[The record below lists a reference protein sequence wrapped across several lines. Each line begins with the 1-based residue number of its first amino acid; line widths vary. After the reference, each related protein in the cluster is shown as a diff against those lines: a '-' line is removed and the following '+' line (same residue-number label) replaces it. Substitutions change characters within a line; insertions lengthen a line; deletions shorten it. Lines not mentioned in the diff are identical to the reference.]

1 MNEQHKSTHTMS
13 PLPSSDF
20 GGDGCGELP
29 SSDSGCVGGGE
40 DGFGG
45 EDGGGEE
52 GGGGDGGGGDGG
64 GSGGGSG
71 GGCGGGGDGGGDG
84 GGCGGGGDGGGD
96 GGGNGGGCGGG
107 GGGGDIRGPQSKQ
120 SVPRL
125 HLECIDPG
133 PPSSHS
139 KSLENSHVFVQI
151 CALDKPTN
159 RARRRMGASR
169 GTDTR

>member
-1 MNEQHKSTHTMS
+1 MS

-20 GGDGCGELP
+20 GGDVGAELP
-29 SSDSGCVGGGE
+29 SSDIGGDGGGE

-45 EDGGGEE
+45 EGGGSEE
-52 GGGGDGGGGDGG
+52 GGGGDGFGGEDG
-64 GSGGGSG
+64 
-71 GGCGGGGDGGGDG
+71 
-84 GGCGGGGDGGGD
+84 
-96 GGGNGGGCGGG
+96 GGG

-139 KSLENSHVFVQI
+139 KSLGNSHVFVQV
-151 CALDKPTN
+151 CALEKPTN
-159 RARRRMGASR
+159 RARRRMGTSR
-169 GTDTR
+169 DTDPKRATEPR